1 MKRISISIGIL
12 CTYLASVAWAQQQA
26 VMPHMGRHAKSVA
39 PNFSMTTNPSVSA
52 HATQA
57 QKVRVYD
64 LGHYPGGTWAEPRD
78 INDRGVVVGF
88 GDVPP
93 NGYTHPIGAP
103 TLGRNSGNWFDLGT
117 LGGERSDAEVM
128 CMGLSDTGM
137 IVGHTAITGDFYVHA
152 FAWTPK
158 SGMVDIGTLADRGD
172 TFSLAFAVNKAGT
185 LIVGWSSSEYYGPDS
200 LPVVW
205 TPKVDGPVT
214 AWTIHKLDTEGFDGV
229 SWYSATA
236 VNDFGQIV
244 GSATNSD
251 GVEISVLWNPDPAG
265 GWKIMQLPVTPDY
278 PNAYPSDLNNR
289 GEIVGYVA
297 APDYST
303 GFPAL
308 WKPVGR
314 HWRGYNLTQF
324 TTLTG
329 SQQGWAEANGINDRG
344 DIVGDSYDANGNDLA
359 TLWRTGHPNS
369 IEVLGFPGTWNF
381 ALKVNDNRVA
391 AGAYGSDTIP
401 ENVAAVQFH

>member
-1 MKRISISIGIL
+1 
-12 CTYLASVAWAQQQA
+12 
-26 VMPHMGRHAKSVA
+26 MGRHAKSVP
-39 PNFSMTTNPSVSA
+39 PNFSTTTNASVSA

-57 QKVRVYD
+57 QNVRVYD

-78 INDRGVVVGF
+78 INDLGVVVGF

-93 NGYTHPIGAP
+93 NGYTHPIGVP
-103 TLGRNSGNWFDLGT
+103 LFGPNGGNWFDLGT
-117 LGGERSDAEVM
+117 LGGERTDDEVM
-128 CMGLSDTGM
+128 CMGIAGTGM
-137 IVGHTAITGDFYVHA
+137 IVGHTAITGNYYVNA

-158 SGMVDIGTLADRGD
+158 SGMVDIGTLVDRGD

-185 LIVGWSSSEYYGPDS
+185 LIVGWSASAYYGPDS

-205 TPKVDGPVT
+205 TPKVTWGGPT
-214 AWTIHKLDTEGFDGV
+214 TTWNIHKLDTEGFDGV

-236 VNDFGQIV
+236 VNNLGQII
-244 GSATNSD
+244 GEATNSD
-251 GVEISVLWNPDPAG
+251 GVEIAVLWNPDPVR

-278 PNAYPSDLNNR
+278 PNAYPSDLNNK

-303 GFPAL
+303 WFPAL
-308 WKPVGR
+308 WKPVGPR
-314 HWRGYNLTQF
+314 RSAYNLTQL
-324 TTLTG
+324 TSLTG
-329 SQQGWAEANGINDRG
+329 SQQGGAEANGINDPG
-344 DIVGDSYDANGNDLA
+344 DIVGDSYDANGNDIA
-359 TLWRTGHPNS
+359 TLWRTRDPNS